1 MSKAIPP
8 KTPPNTGALE
18 RVALRNS
25 FYRDGFRSLVTG
37 TPIIALCLLISIG
50 LNVVQFNRPA
60 QNHYFAIDSE
70 NRLVPIRSLSEP
82 YITEAWLLNWV
93 STTVTRSYRIDPQNY
108 KSQVMEMAPDYTSEG
123 LQQYI
128 DSLKSSGTIDF
139 ITKNL
144 LVSSAIPTGTP
155 LVVERN
161 VTPSGVYYWR
171 IQVPILVEYRSATK
185 SAQKRRVVEVV
196 VVRRQPLDS
205 PKGVGISQF
214 VATDT

>member
-8 KTPPNTGALE
+8 KAPSSTGALE
-18 RVALRNS
+18 RITLRNG

-37 TPIIALCLLISIG
+37 TPILALCLLVSIG

-60 QNHYFAIDSE
+60 QNHYFAIDPE

-108 KSQVMEMAPDYTSEG
+108 KAQVMEMAPDYTPEG

-128 DSLKSSGTIDF
+128 DSLKSSGTIKF
-139 ITKNL
+139 ITDNL

-171 IQVPILVEYRSATK
+171 IQMPILVEYRSATK

-196 VVRRQPLDS
+196 VVRRQTMDS